1 MAPVR
6 GLKSYVKLAFGLFCG
21 YIVWGW
27 LFGSSDDDISR
38 PKTIGRYDRAFGSRK
53 PTFTRDEKRR
63 EAIVDAFKHAWRAY
77 ERDAFGDDEYHPI
90 TNKGS
95 NFTGN
100 IGGAGIGYMI
110 IDALDT
116 MMIMKQNGDKELGEM
131 YQRAHNWIEHTLDF
145 SLGGQVNT
153 FETTIRL
160 LGGLLAAYHLA
171 DRRHAP
177 TYLSHAV
184 DLADRLL
191 PSFETPSGLPL
202 TDSNLHTRQG
212 RGDMPNGGLASTAE
226 VTTLQLEF
234 KYLSHLTG
242 NPIYWTTVAKVDSYG
257 ECTALNSSNAH
268 SPGHENNG
276 RFRSSDVRLGSRG
289 DSYYEYLLKQYI
301 QTNFTEPPY
310 REMYEDAMNSIH
322 ELLFKRTP
330 IQNLLYTA
338 ELEPNSYTR
347 STEFDMRTWH
357 VSPKQD
363 HLVCFLGGSLMLGAT
378 EAWAS
383 VPPVLYNLPR
393 ANARRD
399 WDNGKAL
406 IETCME
412 THNTATGLSPEIAVF
427 YDKEKR
433 AEVKESGREWYI
445 KGGNSEHPLLDARYI
460 LRPETVESLFIAF
473 RLSGDPIY
481 RMYGWRIFQAIE
493 KHCKIPESQ
502 GGGYVSIRNV
512 DRVEG
517 EKGWVDN
524 METFFLAETLKYL
537 YLLFSESDVI
547 PLRKY
552 VFNTE
557 AHPLPVFTP
566 TKALLE
572 SVIIPRRE
580 K

>member
-1 MAPVR
+1 MAPAR
-6 GLKSYVKLAFGLFCG
+6 GLKSYVKLGFGLFCG

-27 LFGSSDDDISR
+27 LFGSSEDDFTR
-38 PKTIGRYDRAFGSRK
+38 PRTIGRYDKAFGSRK
-53 PTFTRDEKRR
+53 PTFTRDDKRR

-77 ERDAFGDDEYHPI
+77 ERDAFGSDEYHPI
-90 TNKGS
+90 THKGA
-95 NFTGN
+95 NFTK
-100 IGGAGIGYMI
+100 GGAGIGYMI

-116 MMIMKQNGDKELGEM
+116 MMIMKQNGASKTGTKNSK
-131 YQRAHNWIEHTLDF
+131 RW
-145 SLGGQVNT
+145 QVNT
-153 FETTIRL
+153 FETTIRV

-171 DRRHAP
+171 DRRQAP
-177 TYLSHAV
+177 VYLTHAV

-191 PSFETPSGLPL
+191 ASFETPSGIPL
-202 TDSNLHTRQG
+202 SDTNLHTKQG

-242 NPIYWTTVAKVDSYG
+242 DPKYWIAVAKVMK
-257 ECTALNSSNAH
+257 TVQQALPEDGPYLVPIFI
-268 SPGHENNG
+268 SPQDG

-310 REMYEDAMNSIH
+310 REMYEDATNSIN
-322 ELLFKRTP
+322 EVLLRRTP
-330 IQNLLYTA
+330 VQKLLYTV
-338 ELEPNSYTR
+338 ELEPNSYART
-347 STEFDMRTWH
+347 TEFNMRTWH

-378 EAWAS
+378 EAWAP

-393 ANARRD
+393 AYGRRD

-427 YDKEKR
+427 YDTERR
-433 AEVKESGREWYI
+433 AEVKETGREWFI

-493 KHCKIPESQ
+493 KHCKVPEHQ

>member
-1 MAPVR
+1 MAPLR
-6 GLKSYVKLAFGLFCG
+6 ALKSYAKVAVGLFCG

-27 LFGSSDDDISR
+27 FSGPASDDISH
-38 PKTIGRYDRAFGSRK
+38 PKTIGRYDRSFGSRK

-77 ERDAFGDDEYHPI
+77 ERDAFGADEYHPI
-90 TNKGS
+90 SHTGK
-95 NFTGN
+95 NFTN
-100 IGGAGIGYMI
+100 AKGAGIGYMI

-116 MMIMKQNGDKELGEM
+116 MMIMKQDGDGELEEM
-131 YQRAHNWIEHTLDF
+131 YQRAHHWIEHTLDF

-153 FETTIRL
+153 FETTIRV

-171 DRRHAP
+171 DRKQAP
-177 TYLSHAV
+177 VFLTHAV
-184 DLADRLL
+184 DLAERLL
-191 PSFETPSGLPL
+191 PAFETPSGIPL
-202 TDSNLHTRQG
+202 SDSNLHTKQG
-212 RGDMPNGGLASTAE
+212 RGDMANGGLASTAE
-226 VTTLQLEF
+226 ATTLQLEF
-234 KYLSHLTG
+234 RYLSNVTG
-242 NPIYWTTVAKVDSYG
+242 DPKYWEAAVKVMKTVKQALPPNGPYLVPIFI
-257 ECTALNSSNAH
+257 
-268 SPGHENNG
+268 SPQDG

-301 QTNFTEPPY
+301 QTVKLY
-310 REMYEDAMNSIH
+310 RNAMYEDAMNSIH

-330 IQNLLYTA
+330 IQNLLYAA
-338 ELEPNSYTR
+338 ELEPKVYSRTAD
-347 STEFDMRTWH
+347 FDIRTWH

-378 EAWAS
+378 EAWAD

-427 YDKEKR
+427 YDTEKR
-433 AEVKESGREWYI
+433 KEVKESGKEWFI
-445 KGGNSEHPLLDARYI
+445 KGGISDYPLLDARYI

-493 KHCKIPESQ
+493 KHCKIPEYQ

-537 YLLFSESDVI
+537 YLLFSESSVI
-547 PLRKY
+547 SLRKY

-557 AHPLPVFTP
+557 AHPLPIFTP
-566 TKALLE
+566 SKVLHSAGMTK
-572 SVIIPRRE
+572 
-580 K
+580 

>member
-1 MAPVR
+1 MARAR

-27 LFGSSDDDISR
+27 LFGSESDDISR
-38 PKTIGRYDRAFGSRK
+38 PRSIGRYDRAFGSRK

-77 ERDAFGDDEYHPI
+77 ERDAFGADEYHPLS
-90 TNKGS
+90 NKGK
-95 NFTGN
+95 NFTGS

-116 MMIMKQNGDKELGEM
+116 MMIMKQNGDKELEEM
-131 YQRAHNWIEHTLDF
+131 YQRSHNWIEHTLDF
-145 SLGGQVNT
+145 SLGGEVNT

-177 TYLSHAV
+177 VYLSHAV
-184 DLADRLL
+184 DLAERLL
-191 PSFETPSGLPL
+191 PSFETPSGIPL
-202 TDSNLHTRQG
+202 TDSNLHTKQG

-226 VTTLQLEF
+226 ATTLQLEF
-234 KYLSHLTG
+234 RYLSHLTG
-242 NPIYWTTVAKVDSYG
+242 DPKYWTAAAK
-257 ECTALNSSNAH
+257 
-268 SPGHENNG
+268 
-276 RFRSSDVRLGSRG
+276 
-289 DSYYEYLLKQYI
+289 
-301 QTNFTEPPY
+301 
-310 REMYEDAMNSIH
+310 MYEDAMNSIH

-338 ELEPNSYTR
+338 ELEPNNYAR
-347 STEFDMRTWH
+347 STEFDIRTWH

-378 EAWAS
+378 EAWAD

-427 YDKEKR
+427 YDKENRK
-433 AEVKESGREWYI
+433 EVKETGREWFI
-445 KGGNSEHPLLDARYI
+445 KGGNSENPLLDARYI

-493 KHCKIPESQ
+493 KHCKVPEDQ

-524 METFFLAETLKYL
+524 METFFLA
-537 YLLFSESDVI
+537 
-547 PLRKY
+547 
-552 VFNTE
+552 
-557 AHPLPVFTP
+557 HPLPVFTP

-572 SVIIPRRE
+572 SVLIPRRE
-580 K
+580 SH